1 MNRPVRLPSA
11 LLFAVAALW
20 FAPPHGSAQTAG
32 PNARPL
38 KYEIWAELDHPARR
52 LHGRETIEWTNLSA
66 EPVPDMAIHL
76 YWNAFK
82 NERSAMLREY
92 EDEGSGLRP
101 IRLDRGDPWGWI
113 DIRQLTLEGGADLR
127 PGMSFE
133 AVDGNDAPEDQTVA
147 RVRFPR
153 PVLPGETVRLVLRFE
168 ARIPRVMR
176 RAGFAGDAYF
186 FGQWFPKPGVYE
198 AGKGWNCHQYH
209 QNSEFFADFADFTV
223 HLTVPDRFVVGAS
236 GRETAV
242 AHDPGRGTTT
252 RTFRQSRIHD
262 FAWAASPRFVRSE
275 RTFDPGQEVTAGELA
290 GLARTFRCRPEE
302 LRLRPVRMI
311 VLLCREHAGQENRH
325 FRALAAGLKYF
336 GLWYGAY
343 PYDTV
348 TLIDPP
354 YGADVGGME
363 YPTLFTAG
371 TSLFPGE
378 GTHDPETVI
387 VHEFG
392 HGYWYGMV
400 GSNEFEDPWLDEGIN
415 TYSTGKVLEKAYGPA
430 RIPFRPG
437 GLPLSRYLRGLTYQ
451 DADLDRLAGIQA
463 VPWDAVTTWAWKFSS
478 SMSYGLNVYSR
489 AATLL
494 STLEHLLGEEVM
506 MRVLRTYFQ
515 RFRFG
520 HPRHADFVA
529 VAEEVSGRPLGWF
542 FRSLFEDTL
551 VFDYAVTDLH
561 STQAETPRGVFE
573 RDGRKWTVTATEA
586 EKRDRAR
593 QGAPYRTLVRVR
605 RLGPARIGGDA
616 RLQIRVAFADGRQK
630 SVFWDGQAAW
640 AEFSFQE
647 PSPALRADIDPD
659 GIYPIDA
666 NRSNNGRTVS
676 PRAAPSLRW
685 TGRIQ
690 FWLQNLFHLVGFFS

>member
-1 MNRPVRLPSA
+1 
-11 LLFAVAALW
+11 
-20 FAPPHGSAQTAG
+20 
-32 PNARPL
+32 
-38 KYEIWAELDHPARR
+38 
-52 LHGRETIEWTNLSA
+52 
-66 EPVPDMAIHL
+66 
-76 YWNAFK
+76 
-82 NERSAMLREY
+82 
-92 EDEGSGLRP
+92 
-101 IRLDRGDPWGWI
+101 
-113 DIRQLTLEGGADLR
+113 
-127 PGMSFE
+127 
-133 AVDGNDAPEDQTVA
+133 
-147 RVRFPR
+147 
-153 PVLPGETVRLVLRFE
+153 
-168 ARIPRVMR
+168 
-176 RAGFAGDAYF
+176 
-186 FGQWFPKPGVYE
+186 
-198 AGKGWNCHQYH
+198 
-209 QNSEFFADFADFTV
+209 
-223 HLTVPDRFVVGAS
+223 
-236 GRETAV
+236 
-242 AHDPGRGTTT
+242 
-252 RTFRQSRIHD
+252 
-262 FAWAASPRFVRSE
+262 
-275 RTFDPGQEVTAGELA
+275 TAGELA

-302 LRLRPVRMI
+302 LQLRPVRMI
-311 VLLCREHAGQENRH
+311 VLLCREHAGQEERH
-325 FRALAAGLKYF
+325 FRAIAAGLKYY
-336 GLWYGAY
+336 GLWYGPY
-343 PYDTV
+343 PYETV
-348 TLIDPP
+348 TLVDPP
-354 YGADVGGME
+354 FGADVGGME

-371 TSLFPGE
+371 TSLSPEE
-378 GTHDPETVI
+378 GTRTPEMVI

-400 GSNEFEDPWLDEGIN
+400 GNNEFEDPWLDEGIN

-494 STLEHLLGEEVM
+494 TTLEHLLGEEVL